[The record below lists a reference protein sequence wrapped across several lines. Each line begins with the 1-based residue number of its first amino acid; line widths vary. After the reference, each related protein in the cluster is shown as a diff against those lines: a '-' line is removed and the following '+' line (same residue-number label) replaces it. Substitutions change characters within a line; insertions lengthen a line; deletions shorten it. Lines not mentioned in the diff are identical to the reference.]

1 MQARTNRSIG
11 LFPYYPS
18 QLVID
23 DFFRHLSQTGTP
35 DTWQYHDPSPPPK
48 DEEYE
53 EITSFQIP
61 KKLRANS
68 GMASCPICSPSHP
81 KYYEGV
87 LAWFPSE
94 GVLRAIGHECA
105 RSHFGGA
112 IHNAAIARREHRENT
127 KSAQEWLLDNLHLVA
142 QLRSEAERILPTA
155 IDADSAR
162 SQLMKASSKEI
173 IQRLS
178 RATRSGVVSIEV
190 AKNSAFMRA
199 DERNRKTAGIIL
211 YFEISGSA
219 YLGRKTLIQA
229 EARNSIQ
236 ALTAIETAPHES
248 QALLDFVV
256 SLGEGEHLMTA
267 YRLGR
272 QAFQYMD
279 TLRRSIFESK
289 SFFSEENILKIEE
302 WSSHPEAG
310 FPLKIAIDKFYP
322 RILLKK
328 PSSKGNIVIVPE
340 TLRG

>member
-11 LFPYYPS
+11 LFTCYPS

-23 DFFRHLSQTGTP
+23 DFFRHLIQTGTP

-48 DEEYE
+48 DKEYE

-142 QLRSEAERILPTA
+142 QLRSEA
-155 IDADSAR
+155 AR
-162 SQLMKASSKEI
+162 NSSF
-173 IQRLS
+173 
-178 RATRSGVVSIEV
+178 TP
-190 AKNSAFMRA
+190 A
-199 DERNRKTAGIIL
+199 DENNRKTAVIIIS
-211 YFEISGSA
+211 FEISGSA

-229 EARNSIQ
+229 EARNTIQ
-236 ALTAIETAPHES
+236 ALTAIETAPHDS

-272 QAFQYMD
+272 QAFHYMD
-279 TLRRSIFESK
+279 TLRKSIFESK